1 MEYYST
7 MRRKKRILPFVTTW
21 MDPDVMLS
29 EISQTKKDD
38 VSSTYNLKEK
48 KRNLKKQSGMVI
60 SKGR

>member
-1 MEYYST
+1 M
-7 MRRKKRILPFVTTW
+7 PFVTTW

-38 VSSTYNLKEK
+38 VSATSIILKK

-60 SKGR
+60 SRAGDGVWEKC

>member
-1 MEYYST
+1 

-38 VSSTYNLKEK
+38 VSSTYNLKKEEESEK
-48 KRNLKKQSGMVI
+48 TEWDGD
-60 SKGR
+60 